1 MLNESNTIVKNILSA
16 ILFPLQF
23 QQTFVLFAWGSSDP
37 ALILFAKR
45 LFLLLPVLAVI
56 AALWISIASVLSVLF
71 RNNRQQFIVSLFIMW
86 WDLGKAIFS
95 FWGGIFKFIFIFT
108 FSFLALLKVIIFG
121 IWAIIQDI
129 IIMPFR
135 LLTNMGRKILSS
147 QVPVVAVIFTL
158 FWCLLE
164 AVIFSYITT
173 PLVIDV
179 FTNITGNQ
187 LAENSIRIPLFLFL
201 FFVVLGSYA
210 VLSTFFTY
218 IKSKNIGSIV
228 GVFVIEVVVIFVEV
242 TFLYRE
248 FVDSLVPWFAQ
259 YSENFELGIVWTLVI
274 SGFVW
279 FGIRSLSWFL
289 FAAHGTPL
297 ILQTIQGK
305 RRETSQPAVEMNY
318 SKVHLFGGFSH
329 FLDTL
334 INNAD
339 LIQIKGEEILNTFI
353 LPPLQIIASIINFC
367 TLLVTGKHLFDL
379 PFRDAADFIDSSLL
393 FQSFRAKENPIH
405 PEPMRAIQES
415 SLNR

>member
-1 MLNESNTIVKNILSA
+1 MLNESNTIVNNILSV

-23 QQTFVLFAWGSSDP
+23 QQSFVIFAWGSTDP
-37 ALILFAKR
+37 GFILFVKR
-45 LFLLLPVLAVI
+45 LFLLLPVLAFI
-56 AALWISIASVLSVLF
+56 AGLWISIASLLSVLF
-71 RNNRQQFIVSLFIMW
+71 RNNRQHFIVSLFITW
-86 WDLGKAIFS
+86 WDFGKSVFS
-95 FWGGIFKFIFIFT
+95 FWGGIFKFIYVFV
-108 FSFLALLKVIIFG
+108 FSFLALFKVIIFG
-121 IWAIIQDI
+121 IWAIVQDI

-135 LLTNMGRKILSS
+135 LVTNLGRKILSS
-147 QVPVVAVIFTL
+147 PVPIIAVIFTL

-173 PLVIDV
+173 PLVVDV
-179 FTNITGNQ
+179 FTNITGQQ

-218 IKSKNIGSIV
+218 IKSKNIGTIV
-228 GVFVIEVVVIFVEV
+228 GIFVIEIVVIFVEV

-274 SGFVW
+274 SCFVW

-289 FAAHGTPL
+289 FASHGTPI

-305 RRETSQPAVEMNY
+305 RIEVKKASIETKY
-318 SKVHLFGGFSH
+318 SKIHLFSGFSR

-334 INNAD
+334 LHNAD
-339 LIQIKGEEILNTFI
+339 LIQIKGEEILNAFI

-367 TLLVTGKHLFDL
+367 TLLVIGKHLFDL
-379 PFRDAADFIDSSLL
+379 PFKDAADFIDSSML
-393 FQSFRAKENPIH
+393 FYSIQEKEKPVH

-415 SLNR
+415 SMNR